1 MAGDNKK
8 CVFLLENLVESM
20 QKAYLKGKAKA
31 AEKALGGAEDEIGP
45 DGVKTGKPFYP
56 EGAWKAEEFEQTF
69 PAQKQGKAAK
79 LANKLRAS
87 SLSTAKVH
95 PEGA

>member
-20 QKAYLKGKAKA
+20 QKAYSKGWAKA
-31 AEKALGGAEDEIGP
+31 AEKTLGGAKEEIGE
-45 DGVKTGKPFYP
+45 DGVKRTW